1 MTRQELQDR
10 RLKLHKQIDSLKR
23 EIHEIENEI
32 ANLPSNLEHFEMEK
46 SGSKWILYHQMHSKK
61 NDGVVK
67 EFTIEKDSLQDLVS
81 QFMDFREYYYKED
94 VGVELYDRDKKIL
107 VKEFHRVIQ
116 YLEDIV
122 PDRETSYKRQ
132 RRWRHYGVE
141 RPKPTKKQNP
151 KTMRPILRE
160 EKTW

>member
-10 RLKLHKQIDSLKR
+10 RLKLHKKIDSLER

-141 RPKPTKKQNP
+141 RPTPTKKQNP

>member
-10 RLKLHKQIDSLKR
+10 RLELIKQIDSLKLEVR
-23 EIHEIENEI
+23 ELEDTI
-32 ANLPSNLEHFEMEK
+32 AKLPSKLEHFEMEK
-46 SGSKWILYHQMHSKK
+46 VGNKWMLYTPIGIDMK
-61 NDGVVK
+61 
-67 EFTIEKDSLQDLVS
+67 KDSLEELVS
-81 QFMDFREYYYKED
+81 QFMDFREYYYKSD
-94 VGVELYDRDKKIL
+94 TGVELYDRDKKIL
-107 VKEFHRVIQ
+107 VKEFHRVVQ

-141 RPKPTKKQNP
+141 RPKPTKKIDP
-151 KTMRPILRE
+151 RLARPILRE

>member
-10 RLKLHKQIDSLKR
+10 RLKLHKQIDSLER
-23 EIHEIENEI
+23 EIHEIENKI
-32 ANLPSNLEHFEMEK
+32 ANLPSTLEHFEMEK
-46 SGSKWILYHQMHSKK
+46 SGREWILYTPVK
-61 NDGVVK
+61 NLELKMG
-67 EFTIEKDSLQDLVS
+67 SLQDLVS
-81 QFMDFREYYYKED
+81 QFMDFREYFYKND

-107 VKEFHRVIQ
+107 VKEFFRVIQ

>member
-10 RLKLHKQIDSLKR
+10 RLKLHKQIDSLER
-23 EIHEIENEI
+23 EIHEIENKI
-32 ANLPSNLEHFEMEK
+32 ANLPSTLEHFEMEK
-46 SGSKWILYHQMHSKK
+46 SGREWILYTPVK
-61 NDGVVK
+61 NLELKMG
-67 EFTIEKDSLQDLVS
+67 SLQELVS
-81 QFMDFREYYYKED
+81 QFMDFREYFYKND

-107 VKEFHRVIQ
+107 VKEFFRVIQ

>member
-10 RLKLHKQIDSLKR
+10 RLKLHKQIDSLER

-46 SGSKWILYHQMHSKK
+46 SGSKWILHTPI
-61 NDGVVK
+61 K
-67 EFTIEKDSLQDLVS
+67 EFNIKKDSLQELVS
-81 QFMDFREYYYKED
+81 QFMDFREYFYKKD

-141 RPKPTKKQNP
+141 RPKPTKKIDP
-151 KTMRPILRE
+151 RLARPILRE

>member
-10 RLKLHKQIDSLKR
+10 RLELIKQIDSLKLEVR
-23 EIHEIENEI
+23 ELEDTI
-32 ANLPSNLEHFEMEK
+32 AKLPSKLEHFEMEK
-46 SGSKWILYHQMHSKK
+46 VGNKWMLYTPIGIDMK
-61 NDGVVK
+61 
-67 EFTIEKDSLQDLVS
+67 KDSLEELVS
-81 QFMDFREYYYKED
+81 QFMDFREYYYKSD
-94 VGVELYDRDKKIL
+94 TGVELYDRDKKIL
-107 VKEFHRVIQ
+107 VKEFHRVVQ

-141 RPKPTKKQNP
+141 RPKPTKKIDP
-151 KTMRPILRE
+151 RLTRPILRE

>member
-1 MTRQELQDR
+1 MKRQELQDR
-10 RLKLHKQIDSLKR
+10 RLKLHKQIDSLER
-23 EIHEIENEI
+23 EIHEIENQI
-32 ANLPSNLEHFEMEK
+32 ANLPSTLEHFEMEK
-46 SGSKWILYHQMHSKK
+46 SGREWILYTP
-61 NDGVVK
+61 VK
-67 EFTIEKDSLQDLVS
+67 DLELKMSSLQDLVS
-81 QFMDFREYYYKED
+81 KFMDFREYFYKND

-151 KTMRPILRE
+151 ITIRPILRE

>member
-10 RLKLHKQIDSLKR
+10 RLKLHKQIDSLER
-23 EIHEIENEI
+23 EIHEIENQI
-32 ANLPSNLEHFEMEK
+32 ANLPSTLEHFEMEK
-46 SGSKWILYHQMHSKK
+46 SGREWILYTPVK
-61 NDGVVK
+61 NLELKMG
-67 EFTIEKDSLQDLVS
+67 SLQELVS
-81 QFMDFREYYYKED
+81 QFMDFREYFYKND

-107 VKEFHRVIQ
+107 VKEFFRVIQ

-141 RPKPTKKQNP
+141 RPKPTKKQDP

>member
-1 MTRQELQDR
+1 MKRQELQDR
-10 RLKLHKQIDSLKR
+10 RLKLHKQIDSLER
-23 EIHEIENEI
+23 EIHEIENQI
-32 ANLPSNLEHFEMEK
+32 ANLPSSLAHFEMEK
-46 SGSKWILYHQMHSKK
+46 SGSKWILY
-61 NDGVVK
+61 
-67 EFTIEKDSLQDLVS
+67 TPIKDLELKMGSLQDLVS
-81 QFMDFREYYYKED
+81 QFMDFREYFYKND

-107 VKEFHRVIQ
+107 VKEFFRVIQ

-151 KTMRPILRE
+151 ITMRPILRE

>member
-10 RLKLHKQIDSLKR
+10 RLKLHKKIDSLER

-132 RRWRHYGVE
+132 RRWRHYCVE

>member
-10 RLKLHKQIDSLKR
+10 RLKLHKQIDSLER
-23 EIHEIENEI
+23 EIHEIENKI
-32 ANLPSNLEHFEMEK
+32 ANLPSTLEHFEMEK
-46 SGSKWILYHQMHSKK
+46 SGREWILYTPINLELEMR
-61 NDGVVK
+61 
-67 EFTIEKDSLQDLVS
+67 SLQDLVS
-81 QFMDFREYYYKED
+81 QFMDFREYFYKND

-107 VKEFHRVIQ
+107 VKEFFRVIQ

>member
-10 RLKLHKQIDSLKR
+10 RLKLHKQIDSLER
-23 EIHEIENEI
+23 EIHEIENKI
-32 ANLPSNLEHFEMEK
+32 ANLPSTLEHFEMEK
-46 SGSKWILYHQMHSKK
+46 SGREWILYTP
-61 NDGVVK
+61 VK
-67 EFTIEKDSLQDLVS
+67 DLELRMGSLQELVS
-81 QFMDFREYYYKED
+81 KFMDFREYFYKND

-107 VKEFHRVIQ
+107 VKEFFRVIQ

-141 RPKPTKKQNP
+141 RPKPTKKQDP
-151 KTMRPILRE
+151 TTMRPILRE

>member
-1 MTRQELQDR
+1 MKRQELQDR
-10 RLKLHKQIDSLKR
+10 RLKLHKQIDSLER
-23 EIHEIENEI
+23 EIHEIENQI
-32 ANLPSNLEHFEMEK
+32 ANLPSTLEHFEMEK
-46 SGSKWILYHQMHSKK
+46 SGNKWVLYTPINLELKM
-61 NDGVVK
+61 
-67 EFTIEKDSLQDLVS
+67 DSLQDLVS
-81 QFMDFREYYYKED
+81 KFMDFREYFYKND

-151 KTMRPILRE
+151 ITIRPILRE

>member
-10 RLKLHKQIDSLKR
+10 RLELIKQIDSLKLEVR
-23 EIHEIENEI
+23 ELEDTI
-32 ANLPSNLEHFEMEK
+32 AKLPSKLEHFEMEK
-46 SGSKWILYHQMHSKK
+46 VGNKWMLYTPIGIDMK
-61 NDGVVK
+61 
-67 EFTIEKDSLQDLVS
+67 KDSLEELVS
-81 QFMDFREYYYKED
+81 QFMDFREYYYKSD
-94 VGVELYDRDKKIL
+94 TGVELYDRDKKIL
-107 VKEFHRVIQ
+107 VKEFHRVVQ

-141 RPKPTKKQNP
+141 RPKPTNKIDP
-151 KTMRPILRE
+151 RLARPILRE

>member
-1 MTRQELQDR
+1 
-10 RLKLHKQIDSLKR
+10 
-23 EIHEIENEI
+23 
-32 ANLPSNLEHFEMEK
+32 MEK
-46 SGSKWILYHQMHSKK
+46 SGSKWILYTPINLELKM
-61 NDGVVK
+61 
-67 EFTIEKDSLQDLVS
+67 DSLQDLVS
-81 QFMDFREYYYKED
+81 KFMDFREYFYKND

-107 VKEFHRVIQ
+107 VKEFYRVIQ

-141 RPKPTKKQNP
+141 RPKPTKKQDP

>member
-1 MTRQELQDR
+1 MKRQELQDR
-10 RLKLHKQIDSLKR
+10 RLELHKQIDSLER
-23 EIHEIENEI
+23 EIHEIENQI
-32 ANLPSNLEHFEMEK
+32 ANLPSSLEHFEMEK
-46 SGSKWILYHQMHSKK
+46 SGSKWILYTP
-61 NDGVVK
+61 VK
-67 EFTIEKDSLQDLVS
+67 DLELKMGSLQDLVS
-81 QFMDFREYYYKED
+81 QFMDFREYFYKND

-107 VKEFHRVIQ
+107 VKEFFRVIQ

>member
-10 RLKLHKQIDSLKR
+10 RLKLHKQIDSLER

-32 ANLPSNLEHFEMEK
+32 ANLPSTLEHFEMEK
-46 SGSKWILYHQMHSKK
+46 FGNKWVLYTPINLELEMR
-61 NDGVVK
+61 
-67 EFTIEKDSLQDLVS
+67 SLQDLVS
-81 QFMDFREYYYKED
+81 QFMDFREYFYKND

-107 VKEFHRVIQ
+107 VKEFFRVIQ

-132 RRWRHYGVE
+132 RRWRLYGVE
-141 RPKPTKKQNP
+141 RPKPTKKQDP

>member
-10 RLKLHKQIDSLKR
+10 RLELIKQIDSLKLEVR
-23 EIHEIENEI
+23 ELEDTI
-32 ANLPSNLEHFEMEK
+32 AKLPSKLEHFEMEK
-46 SGSKWILYHQMHSKK
+46 VGNKWMLYTPI
-61 NDGVVK
+61 GVDMK
-67 EFTIEKDSLQDLVS
+67 KDSLEELVS
-81 QFMDFREYYYKED
+81 QFMDFREYYYKSD
-94 VGVELYDRDKKIL
+94 TGVELYDRDKKIL
-107 VKEFHRVIQ
+107 VKEFHRVVQ

-141 RPKPTKKQNP
+141 RPKPTKKIDP
-151 KTMRPILRE
+151 RLARPILRE

>member
-10 RLKLHKQIDSLKR
+10 RLKLYKQIDSLER
-23 EIHEIENEI
+23 EIHEIENQI
-32 ANLPSNLEHFEMEK
+32 ANLPSTLEHFEMEK
-46 SGSKWILYHQMHSKK
+46 SGREWILYTP
-61 NDGVVK
+61 VK
-67 EFTIEKDSLQDLVS
+67 DLELRMGSLQELVS
-81 QFMDFREYYYKED
+81 QFMDFREYFYKND

-107 VKEFHRVIQ
+107 VKEFFRVIQ

-151 KTMRPILRE
+151 ITMRPILRE

>member
-10 RLKLHKQIDSLKR
+10 RLELIKQIDSLKLEVR
-23 EIHEIENEI
+23 ELEDTI
-32 ANLPSNLEHFEMEK
+32 AKLPSKLEHFEMEK
-46 SGSKWILYHQMHSKK
+46 VGNKWMLYTPIGIDMK
-61 NDGVVK
+61 
-67 EFTIEKDSLQDLVS
+67 KDSLEELVS
-81 QFMDFREYYYKED
+81 QFMDFREYYYKSD
-94 VGVELYDRDKKIL
+94 TGVELYDRDKKIL
-107 VKEFHRVIQ
+107 VKEFHRVVQ

-141 RPKPTKKQNP
+141 RPKPTNKIDP
-151 KTMRPILRE
+151 RLTRPILRE